1 MGGPSVGTA
10 TALWRAALGGPP
22 LVGSEPVPVPDA
34 AGRVTAGPVLAR
46 LSAPAVPCSA
56 MDGIAVT
63 AADTAGGTVAA
74 DGFEVVDTGDPIPPG
89 RDAVVMRE
97 HLRRRPDGTVGLP
110 GPVPAGQ
117 HVRPVGEAVRAG
129 AEVVPAGRVL
139 RPADLAAAATGG
151 LRTVEVR
158 RRPVVTV
165 VPTGD
170 EVRPLGADLGPGE
183 LLDTNSIMLAA
194 TLRAW
199 GADVRVTGIQPDL
212 PERIRD
218 TVRSAAR
225 DSDLVLVLAGSS
237 AGRDDHTAGVVRGLG
252 SVVVHGVAIRPGH
265 PVLLGTL
272 HGAGGRVVVP
282 VVGVP
287 GYPAA
292 AALSVE
298 LFALPLLADLQG
310 RNPERRPSVP
320 ARLCGAVPSRPGVEE
335 YVLVALPGDGT
346 AVPLSRGA
354 GSQSALAR
362 ADAVLR
368 IDAGCAGHEAG
379 DAVLV
384 QPVDQPGWAGAGP
397 VAEGGGRLA
406 V

>member
-1 MGGPSVGTA
+1 MSSPSAGA
-10 TALWRAALGGPP
+10 ASALWRAALGGPS
-22 LVGSEPVPVPDA
+22 LLGTDPVPVQDA

-63 AADTAGGTVAA
+63 AADTASGSVAA
-74 DGFEVVDTGDPIPPG
+74 GCFEVVDTGDPLPPG

-97 HLRRRPDGTVGLP
+97 HLRRRPDGTVTLP

-117 HVRPVGEAVRAG
+117 HVRPVGESVRAG
-129 AEVVPAGRVL
+129 AELVAAGRVL

-151 LRTVEVR
+151 HRTLDVR
-158 RRPVVTV
+158 RRPVVTI

-170 EVRPLGADLGPGE
+170 EVRPLGSDLAPGE

-194 TLRAW
+194 TLRTW
-199 GADVRVTGIQPDL
+199 GADVRVTAIQPDV
-212 PERIRD
+212 PDRISD
-218 TVRSAAR
+218 TVGTAAR
-225 DSDLVLVLAGSS
+225 SCDLVLVLAGSS

-252 SVVVHGVAIRPGH
+252 AVVVHGVAMRPGH
-265 PVLLGTL
+265 PVLLGVL
-272 HGAGGRVVVP
+272 QDGGSVP

-292 AALSVE
+292 AALAVE

-310 RNPERRPSVP
+310 RCPERRPSVA
-320 ARLCGAVPSRPGVEE
+320 ARLCSAVPSRPGVEE

-346 AVPLSRGA
+346 AVPLARGA
-354 GSQSALAR
+354 GSQTALSR

-368 IDAGCAGHEAG
+368 IDAGCAGHEDG
-379 DAVLV
+379 ETVVV
-384 QPVDQPGWAGAGP
+384 QPVERPGWAGAGP
-397 VAEGGGRLA
+397 VVEHDGRLA

>member
-1 MGGPSVGTA
+1 MGSPSVGTA
-10 TALWRAALGGPP
+10 TSLWRAALGGPP
-22 LVGSEPVPVPDA
+22 LLGAEAVPVPDA

-63 AADTAGGTVAA
+63 AADTASGTVAA
-74 DGFEVVDTGDPIPPG
+74 GGFEVVDTGDPVPPG

-97 HLRRRPDGTVGLP
+97 HLRRRPDGTVTLP

-129 AEVVPAGRVL
+129 AQVVAAGRVL
-139 RPADLAAAATGG
+139 RPADLAVAAMGG
-151 LRTVEVR
+151 HRTIDVR
-158 RRPVVTV
+158 RRPLVTI

-170 EVRPLGADLGPGE
+170 EVRPPGTDLAPGE

-194 TLRAW
+194 TLRTW
-199 GADVRVTGIQPDL
+199 GADVRVTGIQPDV
-212 PERIRD
+212 PDRITD
-218 TVRSAAR
+218 AVGTAAR

-237 AGRDDHTAGVVRGLG
+237 AGRDDHTAAVVRGLG

-265 PVLLGTL
+265 PVLLGVL
-272 HGAGGRVVVP
+272 QDARAVP

-292 AALSVE
+292 AALAVE

-310 RNPERRPSVP
+310 RCAERRPSVA
-320 ARLCGAVPSRPGVEE
+320 ARLCSAVQSRPGVEE

-346 AVPLSRGA
+346 AVPLARGA
-354 GSQSALAR
+354 GSQTALAQ

-379 DAVLV
+379 ESVVL
-384 QPVDQPGWAGAGP
+384 QPVERPGWAGAGP
-397 VAEGGGRLA
+397 VTDQGGRLA